1 MPFKDPVEYEDRIEF
16 NLYGTISNAEL
27 KQTMSQL
34 DFKEPRIKKNILIK
48 LHDFTGWTHE
58 ADEWSDISTT
68 EATDP
73 YILKMAIVGDLK
85 WKDSAEMFVLKGL
98 RPFPIEYFSIE
109 QEELAKAW
117 LE

>member
-1 MPFKDPVEYEDRIEF
+1 MPIQGLVEYEDRIEV
-16 NLYGTISNAEL
+16 NLSGTISNAEL
-27 KQTMSQL
+27 KQILSQL
-34 DFKEPRIKKNILIK
+34 GLKEPRIKKNVLIK
-48 LHDFTGWTHE
+48 LHGFNGWSHE

-73 YILKMAIVGDLK
+73 YILKMAIIGDLK
-85 WKDSAEMFVLKGL
+85 WKDSFEMFVMKGL
-98 RPFPIEYFSIE
+98 RPFPIEYFPVE